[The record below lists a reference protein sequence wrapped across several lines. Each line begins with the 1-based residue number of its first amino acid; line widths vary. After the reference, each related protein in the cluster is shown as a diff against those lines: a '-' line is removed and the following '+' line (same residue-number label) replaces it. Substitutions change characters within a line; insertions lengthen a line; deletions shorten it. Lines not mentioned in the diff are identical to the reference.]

1 MSYLRA
7 SILVLKGDVQGAKR
21 SLLCFLHK
29 QPWLAKLWSHLS
41 LFLLQN
47 SPKDAKFAA
56 RLASKAGV
64 MRQGEGC
71 EVEEKVGVESLVV
84 GVVAM
89 MMAGDREGSLKRASQ
104 ACHQFPHLAESR
116 AVLVA
121 AARLG
126 SSPAPAWL
134 PRVVEQLVQS
144 GGSQNQSLTEWAQR
158 VAATL

>member
-1 MSYLRA
+1 
-7 SILVLKGDVQGAKR
+7 
-21 SLLCFLHK
+21 
-29 QPWLAKLWSHLS
+29 
-41 LFLLQN
+41 
-47 SPKDAKFAA
+47 
-56 RLASKAGV
+56 

-104 ACHQFPHLAESR
+104 ACHQFPHLAESW

-144 GGSQNQSLTEWAQR
+144 VGSQNQSLTEWAQR